1 MSVVDVKYDSND
13 LQTASNAAKTIIT
26 RDILE
31 KHIGEKIINLKQDTI
46 RDGFDVVDVQ
56 YTNKMITLNGWLI
69 SNTATALRTWADE
82 FKGYLRPNEKNLD
95 VETYGGSG
103 VYRRYVCSCSSL
115 SIPEE
120 HWQTTQVPYSCEF
133 LCQPFG
139 KATSTTTI
147 NLNSGGNITATPHN
161 ENVSITGTY
170 KCKPTITITVVSETD
185 LNNENVSITGTYKCK
200 PTITITVVSETDLT
214 AIKFENDTNDDWI
227 QVSRSFAAAEVL
239 VIDCDNETVKVDGTA
254 IDFTGIFPKLDP
266 STNALVLEVTDSGAF
281 SYTASVSYTSTYL

>member
-185 LNNENVSITGTYKCK
+185 L
-200 PTITITVVSETDLT
+200 T